1 MESEHQSLQPPLTV
15 RADGGWSVDSVV
27 VGAPSGRAVLTLT
40 VRPAASDAD
49 AAEIA
54 AQHGGE
60 LAAQAPGLVAK
71 DERMLDAGGT
81 PVVAKRYRAG
91 ANGADGAEV
100 TFLYAAAGGQA
111 RIASLAAQGELD
123 AASLRAAADIVAGA
137 AIIDAPRRMTVAYS
151 PEELAVLAGLLGVR
165 SLPGV
170 TAPPADGHAGRDAA
184 RRSLL
189 ARGVVR
195 RAEDGRLVVH
205 PAQRDLLGTLLRPR
219 VVVSAEAR
227 DGERREVRLL
237 YAGDAI
243 GVTQARTPDGIHVF
257 TTFPARELVGQSL
270 AAAALRPAAGA
281 TEHEPMTVDLAE
293 LERLEATAGRADGE
307 SANGLPRPSGAGRLR
322 VLRRAGERVEG
333 GDLRWLDAG
342 DAGVWSAD
350 VTDDGRVL
358 LTPVEPRAI
367 AERFAKLAS

>member
-1 MESEHQSLQPPLTV
+1 MQPQHQTLQPPLTV
-15 RADGGWSVDSVV
+15 RADGGWSIDSVV
-27 VGAPSGRAVLTLT
+27 LGAPSGRAALTLT

-49 AAEIA
+49 AAAVA

-60 LAAQAPGLVAK
+60 LAAQAPGLVAR
-71 DERMLDAGGT
+71 DERTLDAGGT
-81 PVVAKRYRAG
+81 SVVAKRYRAG
-91 ANGADGAEV
+91 EDGAEV

-123 AASLRAAADIVAGA
+123 AASLRAAADVVAGA
-137 AIIDAPRRMTVAYS
+137 AILDAPRRITVAYS

-170 TAPPADGHAGRDAA
+170 TVPPADGNAGRDAA

-189 ARGVVR
+189 ARGVVQ
-195 RAEDGRLVVH
+195 RAEDGRLGVH

-219 VVVSAEAR
+219 VVVSAELR

-243 GVTQARTPDGIHVF
+243 GVTQARTPEGIHVF

-270 AAAALRPAAGA
+270 AAAALRAAAGA

-293 LERLEATAGRADGE
+293 LERLEATAGRADAE
-307 SANGLPRPSGAGRLR
+307 SANGLPRPTGAGRLR

-350 VTDDGRVL
+350 VTDDGRAL